1 MPFDWALAV
10 PSRFDNFLQWMM
22 ANREGQKIF
31 LDIYPF
37 EKELCYKLKPETPLF
52 VDVGGGIG
60 HMCLALKQKLP
71 HTPGRVINQDLPPA
85 IAQAIPFAGVEHT
98 VHDFMTEQPI
108 KGKVFHFHDTKLRL
122 YILTRL

>member
-1 MPFDWALAV
+1 MPFDWAMAV

-22 ANREGQKIF
+22 ANREGQNMF
-31 LDIYPF
+31 LDVYPF
-37 EKELCYKLKPETPLF
+37 EKELCHGLKPETPLF

-71 HTPGRVINQDLPPA
+71 HVPGRIINQDLPPA
-85 IAQAIPFAGVEHT
+85 IAQSIQCPGVEHT

-108 KGKVFHFHDTKLRL
+108 HGMDYLYSSLRL
-122 YILTRL
+122 LLTQR